1 VIHCFVYIPVGR
13 KKERMKKKLKSVH
26 HRIYTKRNW
35 ILMART
41 TTLATN
47 EMKNT
52 HTHFFWLLPSSF
64 FSVSLIS
71 YFSLGVSMSWGKNSL
86 DVFLPFFCENQQLPP
101 FFPSSSFLLPPLSA
115 AGLCCWA
122 DERAEAFE
130 FGYLIVLA
138 FGSYACVCNAYGA
151 CLTR

>member
-1 VIHCFVYIPVGR
+1 
-13 KKERMKKKLKSVH
+13 
-26 HRIYTKRNW
+26 
-35 ILMART
+35 
-41 TTLATN
+41 
-47 EMKNT
+47 
-52 HTHFFWLLPSSF
+52 
-64 FSVSLIS
+64 
-71 YFSLGVSMSWGKNSL
+71 MSWGKNSL

-138 FGSYACVCNAYGA
+138 FGSCVCVQCARRVSDFARERDKSLCTTTPAFDPANITGETDAGQQQQQQLFTISNADEVGG
-151 CLTR
+151 